1 MLNRS
6 SKNLTTE
13 QEAYDY
19 ALDILSY
26 RDYSR
31 KDMEL
36 KLKRKGADAGMIKS
50 TIQKLLEYGFLDE
63 KRYGQRVFEAWLS
76 KKYYGRCH
84 LRLELQKKNV
94 AERYINDILAQFSE
108 AEEQERA
115 EKALQSCLKRN
126 PKKYDPATQEGRAA
140 IGRYLYAR
148 GFASKY
154 IQKSINNIHGS
165 VILMDDC

>member
-19 ALDILSY
+19 ALDMLSY
-26 RDYSR
+26 RDYSH

-36 KLKRKGADAGMIKS
+36 KLKRKGADAGIIKN
-50 TIQKLLEYGFLDE
+50 TIQKLLKYGFLDE
-63 KRYGQRVFEAWLS
+63 KRYSQRVFEAWLS
-76 KKYYGRCH
+76 KKYYGRSH

-94 AERYINDILAQFSE
+94 AERYINDILAQLSE

-126 PKKYDPATQEGRAA
+126 PKNMILLRRKDGPLLAGSCMRVALQV
-140 IGRYLYAR
+140 
-148 GFASKY
+148 
-154 IQKSINNIHGS
+154 NIFKKAL
-165 VILMDDC
+165 IIYMAL

>member
-36 KLKRKGADAGMIKS
+36 KLKRKGADAVIIKS

-94 AERYINDILAQFSE
+94 AERY
-108 AEEQERA
+108 
-115 EKALQSCLKRN
+115 LKLRN
-126 PKKYDPATQEGRAA
+126 RNGR
-140 IGRYLYAR
+140 RRLC
-148 GFASKY
+148 SL
-154 IQKSINNIHGS
+154 
-165 VILMDDC
+165 V

>member
-36 KLKRKGADAGMIKS
+36 KLKRKGADAVIIKS

-63 KRYGQRVFEAWLS
+63 KRYGQRA
-76 KKYYGRCH
+76 G
-84 LRLELQKKNV
+84 
-94 AERYINDILAQFSE
+94 A
-108 AEEQERA
+108 A
-115 EKALQSCLKRN
+115 EKKCGRTLYKR
-126 PKKYDPATQEGRAA
+126 YFSAV
-140 IGRYLYAR
+140 
-148 GFASKY
+148 F
-154 IQKSINNIHGS
+154 
-165 VILMDDC
+165 

>member
-1 MLNRS
+1 MAF
-6 SKNLTTE
+6 KK
-13 QEAYDY
+13 
-19 ALDILSY
+19 ILWQKSPAA
-26 RDYSR
+26 
-31 KDMEL
+31 
-36 KLKRKGADAGMIKS
+36 GAAEKKCGR
-50 TIQKLLEYGFLDE
+50 TLY
-63 KRYGQRVFEAWLS
+63 KRYFSA
-76 KKYYGRCH
+76 
-84 LRLELQKKNV
+84 
-94 AERYINDILAQFSE
+94 ASE

-140 IGRYLYAR
+140 IGRFLYAR

>member
-36 KLKRKGADAGMIKS
+36 KLKRKGADTGIIKS

-84 LRLELQKKNV
+84 LQKKNV
-94 AERYINDILAQFSE
+94 AERYINDILAQLSE

>member
-19 ALDILSY
+19 ALDMLSY

-36 KLKRKGADAGMIKS
+36 KLKRKGADAGIIKR

-76 KKYYGRCH
+76 KKYYGRSHC
-84 LRLELQKKNV
+84 RKKMWQNV
-94 AERYINDILAQFSE
+94 I
-108 AEEQERA
+108 
-115 EKALQSCLKRN
+115 
-126 PKKYDPATQEGRAA
+126 
-140 IGRYLYAR
+140 
-148 GFASKY
+148 
-154 IQKSINNIHGS
+154 
-165 VILMDDC
+165 

>member
-36 KLKRKGADAGMIKS
+36 KLKRKGADTGIIKS
-50 TIQKLLEYGFLDE
+50 TIQKLLEYGSITPEVADFLQKLVRAKYNIFISGGTGSGKTESFLLPVIAAICREAVTYWDRPPE
-63 KRYGQRVFEAWLS
+63 GYLRQRWWHDDDGKAQHARIVA
-76 KKYYGRCH
+76 
-84 LRLELQKKNV
+84 LRL
-94 AERYINDILAQFSE
+94 AGYS
-108 AEEQERA
+108 
-115 EKALQSCLKRN
+115 
-126 PKKYDPATQEGRAA
+126 
-140 IGRYLYAR
+140 
-148 GFASKY
+148 
-154 IQKSINNIHGS
+154 IQKTADMTETSTAQVKRVWAMHKKAAA
-165 VILMDDC
+165 

>member
-1 MLNRS
+1 MADVTCGWS
-6 SKNLTTE
+6 C
-13 QEAYDY
+13 
-19 ALDILSY
+19 
-26 RDYSR
+26 R
-31 KDMEL
+31 K
-36 KLKRKGADAGMIKS
+36 KI
-50 TIQKLLEYGFLDE
+50 
-63 KRYGQRVFEAWLS
+63 
-76 KKYYGRCH
+76 
-84 LRLELQKKNV
+84 V

-154 IQKSINNIHGS
+154 IQKALIYTWFCDING
-165 VILMDDC
+165 

>member
-36 KLKRKGADAGMIKS
+36 KLKRKGADAGIIKS

-63 KRYGQRVFEAWLS
+63 KRYSQRVFEAWLS
-76 KKYYGRCH
+76 KKYYGRSH

-94 AERYINDILAQFSE
+94 AERYINDILAQLSE

-140 IGRYLYAR
+140 IGRFLYAR

>member
-36 KLKRKGADAGMIKS
+36 KLKRKGADAVIIKS

-115 EKALQSCLKRN
+115 ELRREYVAQFRANLTAQLENTYIVDENGKRTKLR
-126 PKKYDPATQEGRAA
+126 KKGTP
-140 IGRYLYAR
+140 
-148 GFASKY
+148 
-154 IQKSINNIHGS
+154 
-165 VILMDDC
+165 

>member
-26 RDYSR
+26 RDYSC

-36 KLKRKGADAGMIKS
+36 KLKRKGADAVIIKS

-126 PKKYDPATQEGRAA
+126 PKKYDPATQEGRPLLAGTCMRVA
-140 IGRYLYAR
+140 L
-148 GFASKY
+148 
-154 IQKSINNIHGS
+154 QVNIFKKALIIYM
-165 VILMDDC
+165 VL

>member
-36 KLKRKGADAGMIKS
+36 KLKRKGADAVIIKS

-63 KRYGQRVFEAWLS
+63 
-76 KKYYGRCH
+76 
-84 LRLELQKKNV
+84 NV
-94 AERYINDILAQFSE
+94 MD
-108 AEEQERA
+108 
-115 EKALQSCLKRN
+115 
-126 PKKYDPATQEGRAA
+126 
-140 IGRYLYAR
+140 R
-148 GFASKY
+148 GFLKPGFLKNTMADFTCGWSCRK
-154 IQKSINNIHGS
+154 KMWPN
-165 VILMDDC
+165 VI

>member
-1 MLNRS
+1 M
-6 SKNLTTE
+6 KNVM
-13 QEAYDY
+13 D
-19 ALDILSY
+19 
-26 RDYSR
+26 R
-31 KDMEL
+31 
-36 KLKRKGADAGMIKS
+36 
-50 TIQKLLEYGFLDE
+50 GFLKPGFLKNTMADVTCGWSC
-63 KRYGQRVFEAWLS
+63 R
-76 KKYYGRCH
+76 
-84 LRLELQKKNV
+84 KKNV

>member
-36 KLKRKGADAGMIKS
+36 KLKRKGADAVIIKS

-108 AEEQERA
+108 AEEQE
-115 EKALQSCLKRN
+115 
-126 PKKYDPATQEGRAA
+126 PATQEGRAA

>member
-36 KLKRKGADAGMIKS
+36 KLKRKGADAV
-50 TIQKLLEYGFLDE
+50 LDE

>member
-26 RDYSR
+26 RDYSC

-36 KLKRKGADAGMIKS
+36 KLKRKGADAVIIKS

-84 LRLELQKKNV
+84 LRLELQKKMWPNV
-94 AERYINDILAQFSE
+94 I
-108 AEEQERA
+108 
-115 EKALQSCLKRN
+115 
-126 PKKYDPATQEGRAA
+126 
-140 IGRYLYAR
+140 
-148 GFASKY
+148 
-154 IQKSINNIHGS
+154 
-165 VILMDDC
+165 

>member
-36 KLKRKGADAGMIKS
+36 KLKRKGADAVIIKS

-76 KKYYGRCH
+76 KNTMADVTCGWSCR
-84 LRLELQKKNV
+84 KKMWPNV
-94 AERYINDILAQFSE
+94 I
-108 AEEQERA
+108 
-115 EKALQSCLKRN
+115 
-126 PKKYDPATQEGRAA
+126 
-140 IGRYLYAR
+140 
-148 GFASKY
+148 
-154 IQKSINNIHGS
+154 
-165 VILMDDC
+165 

>member
-1 MLNRS
+1 M
-6 SKNLTTE
+6 
-13 QEAYDY
+13 
-19 ALDILSY
+19 
-26 RDYSR
+26 
-31 KDMEL
+31 
-36 KLKRKGADAGMIKS
+36 
-50 TIQKLLEYGFLDE
+50 
-63 KRYGQRVFEAWLS
+63 
-76 KKYYGRCH
+76 
-84 LRLELQKKNV
+84 

-140 IGRYLYAR
+140 R

>member
-6 SKNLTTE
+6 SKNLATE

-36 KLKRKGADAGMIKS
+36 KLKRKGADAVIIKS

-63 KRYGQRVFEAWLS
+63 KRYGQCSTRIFLAS
-76 KKYYGRCH
+76 ISPFA
-84 LRLELQKKNV
+84 LRT
-94 AERYINDILAQFSE
+94 RYSCSSFSE
-108 AEEQERA
+108 
-115 EKALQSCLKRN
+115 
-126 PKKYDPATQEGRAA
+126 
-140 IGRYLYAR
+140 R
-148 GFASKY
+148 GFGKEPFPQ
-154 IQKSINNIHGS
+154 I
-165 VILMDDC
+165 